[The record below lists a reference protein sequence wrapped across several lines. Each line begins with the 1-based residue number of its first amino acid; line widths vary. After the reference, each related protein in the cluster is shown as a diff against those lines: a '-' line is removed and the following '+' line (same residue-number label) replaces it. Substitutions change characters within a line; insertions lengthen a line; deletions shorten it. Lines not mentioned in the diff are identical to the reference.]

1 MKKSSMGG
9 GGGVGGDKY
18 EELSLENFI
27 DASQKHFCKMPR
39 EDYGVMFSLGSRPG
53 PSCQKQEHVP
63 DLKVFYVRFLKRY

>member
-1 MKKSSMGG
+1 MKKPLMGE

-39 EDYGVMFSLGSRPG
+39 EDYGVMFSLGSRVHLVK
-53 PSCQKQEHVP
+53 SKNMFQI
-63 DLKVFYVRFLKRY
+63 